1 MELIEFGGDM
11 IDFVSK
17 YDVIWVDL
25 FIKFEVGILLI
36 V

>member
-1 MELIEFGGDM
+1 MEFVEFGGDM

-17 YDVIWVDL
+17 YDFIWVDL
-25 FIKFEVGILLI
+25 LIKFEVGILFI